1 MSDITYFEKSQ
12 ADPNAAASNDSVVNV
27 LRKAASNRVSHRLVV
42 IADHCPEPSFQRQA
56 SESYPSDHPNH
67 ASLLSEIA
75 LIESFLPQ
83 SISQDKLRE
92 TIGGIVDGMSEAQR
106 SDKSAT
112 GKVLAALWEKVSKN
126 EVEDKK
132 ALGKMVGEMLRK

>member
-27 LRKAASNRVSHRLVV
+27 LRKAASNRVSQRLV
-42 IADHCPEPSFQRQA
+42 ATTDHCPEPFRQRQA
-56 SESYPSDHPNH
+56 SESYPSDHPNY

-92 TIGGIVDGMSEAQR
+92 TIGGIVDGMSEEQR